1 MCTAT
6 RPIPTQ
12 ARRKGPSRVSLSPIW
27 PVEYNG
33 SGGRCEAAQR
43 GPALVYV
50 DPRTAD
56 VPALADYVARW
67 LDGLRDWCPRCQGTG
82 REDFQDPYSPHGSC
96 SRCLGKLWIAVI
108 DVERL
113 LEAIA
118 LVGPLE
124 VEFGYP
130 GRGSRECLLRLHGD
144 HRGEDESTVGAVY
157 RAAAALV
164 KALLDDGVLKEQPFD
179 DTGH

>member
-1 MCTAT
+1 MKAPWT
-6 RPIPTQ
+6 
-12 ARRKGPSRVSLSPIW
+12 
-27 PVEYNG
+27 E
-33 SGGRCEAAQR
+33 
-43 GPALVYV
+43 PAMVYA

-82 REDFQDPYSPHGSC
+82 REDYKDPWSPHGSC
-96 SRCLGKLWIAVI
+96 PRCMGRLWVAVI

-118 LVGPLE
+118 SVGPLE
-124 VEFGYP
+124 AEFAFP
-130 GRGSRECLLRLHGD
+130 RRGWRACVLRMHGD
-144 HRGEDESTVGAVY
+144 HRGEDDSTAGAAY

-164 KALLDDGVLKEQPFD
+164 KTLLDEGIIKEQAFD
-179 DTGH
+179 DSGH

>member
-1 MCTAT
+1 MYRNPAH
-6 RPIPTQ
+6 PSP
-12 ARRKGPSRVSLSPIW
+12 ARRQDPGRVSLSPIW

-56 VPALADYVARW
+56 VTALADYVARW

-96 SRCLGKLWIAVI
+96 SRCLGKLWVAVI

-164 KALLDDGVLKEQPFD
+164 KTLLDDGVLKEQPFD

>member
-1 MCTAT
+1 MVAAAPV
-6 RPIPTQ
+6 RPPEEV
-12 ARRKGPSRVSLSPIW
+12 A
-27 PVEYNG
+27 
-33 SGGRCEAAQR
+33 
-43 GPALVYV
+43 ALVYV

-96 SRCLGKLWIAVI
+96 SRCLGKLWVSVI

-130 GRGSRECLLRLHGD
+130 GRGTRSCLLRLHGE
-144 HRGEDESTVGAVY
+144 HHAEDDSTLGAVY

-164 KALLDDGVLKEQPFD
+164 KTLLDDGILKEQPFD

>member
-1 MCTAT
+1 M
-6 RPIPTQ
+6 
-12 ARRKGPSRVSLSPIW
+12 
-27 PVEYNG
+27 
-33 SGGRCEAAQR
+33 
-43 GPALVYV
+43 
-50 DPRTAD
+50 
-56 VPALADYVARW
+56 
-67 LDGLRDWCPRCQGTG
+67 
-82 REDFQDPYSPHGSC
+82 
-96 SRCLGKLWIAVI
+96 GKLWVSVI

-130 GRGSRECLLRLHGD
+130 ARGMRSCLLRLHGE
-144 HRGEDESTVGAVY
+144 HHAEDDSTLGAVY

-164 KALLDDGVLKEQPFD
+164 KTLLDDGILKEQPFD